1 MAKIDC
7 QVNPIN
13 TEQYPTTAKRPRNTL
28 MNKRKIKHRFFLEI
42 KNWKKS
48 ICIAIKKINKENTI

>member
-1 MAKIDC
+1 
-7 QVNPIN
+7 
-13 TEQYPTTAKRPRNTL
+13 